1 MNKYDSLTLKN
12 QLCFPI
18 YLCSKEIIRRYT
30 PLLDDLDLTY
40 TQYITMM
47 YLWEHNTSNV
57 KDISDALFL
66 DSGTLTPLLKKLE
79 AKEYITRTRSLKDE
93 RNLDVTITKKG
104 LALRDKALLSKIISK
119 DYQFF
124 IDRMI
129 EIINIS
135 NILKEIYV
143 RGYPKIINII
153 IDYKVE
159 IINKQIDEKNE
170 IDINSKIKYFLD
182 GLTKK
187 GFKKIAAELKEILK
201 QLKE

>member
-1 MNKYDSLTLKN
+1 MNKYNSLTLKN

-104 LALRDKALLSKIISK
+104 LALRDKALSVPCEMSKCINLSEDEVNTLYSLMYKIVGNLSK
-119 DYQFF
+119 
-124 IDRMI
+124 
-129 EIINIS
+129 E
-135 NILKEIYV
+135 E
-143 RGYPKIINII
+143 
-153 IDYKVE
+153 E
-159 IINKQIDEKNE
+159 
-170 IDINSKIKYFLD
+170 
-182 GLTKK
+182 
-187 GFKKIAAELKEILK
+187 
-201 QLKE
+201 